1 MEDTY
6 FFGEDGKNS
15 LDNDHP
21 KNLRCK
27 TISLFFCLVLVR
39 KPIIN
44 QWRMQVIFPKLRSI
58 LIEPNINCIDVDGER
73 DALSGREQE
82 TLSSHF
88 NQGLLSWAKLTNN
101 SFVPLLYLLVRIA
114 PPKC

>member
-1 MEDTY
+1 MFDSFTI
-6 FFGEDGKNS
+6 FFVWRN
-15 LDNDHP
+15 
-21 KNLRCK
+21 
-27 TISLFFCLVLVR
+27 VR

-44 QWRMQVIFPKLRSI
+44 HWRMQVIFPKLRSI
-58 LIEPNINCIDVDGER
+58 LIELNINCIDVDKER

-101 SFVPLLYLLVRIA
+101 SFVPLLYLLVRTA